1 MKGEKSMGTFNIAH
15 KYYCDFYSDGIWD
28 EEKGKKK
35 VGKYCT
41 EERLE
46 YVRRFYEC
54 LLTSEKMNELGK
66 LYLTHSNISVRETV
80 ELYNRDK
87 NEKYKI
93 NPDTGKSR
101 IISCA
106 NKINNSFEKIKFK
119 SVSSGKKYNYEP
131 IEVLIDDLRFN
142 ENQPEFMKSL
152 YEAKNQID
160 TFLEMFDTTNKNKKE
175 KLLIKIPA
183 FAKVNNLSE
192 DEFYEFMSVIRPYS
206 KKQLS
211 VMEEKLK
218 LMKDAVGYYNYI
230 MTPGMKLTAEDQE
243 RRDIIFDWL
252 GVRDNENDVII

>member
-1 MKGEKSMGTFNIAH
+1 MGTFNIAH
-15 KYYCDFYSDGIWD
+15 KYYCDFYSDGVWD
-28 EEKGKKK
+28 EEKGKRKHRMIGGY
-35 VGKYCT
+35 VD
-41 EERLE
+41 ERLA
-46 YVRRFYEC
+46 YIHRLYEC
-54 LLTSEKMNELGK
+54 LLTSEKMNELGR

-87 NEKYKI
+87 SEKQKI

-106 NKINNSFEKIKFK
+106 NKVNNSFTKQTYDGKTKESIEWIMALNSIGEK
-119 SVSSGKKYNYEP
+119 SGIIYE
-131 IEVLIDDLRFN
+131 N
-142 ENQPEFMKSL
+142 
-152 YEAKNQID
+152 AKEQID
-160 TFLEMFDTTNKNKKE
+160 NFIEMFDTTNKNKKE

-211 VMEEKLK
+211 IMEEKLK
-218 LMKDAVGYYNYI
+218 MMKDAVGYYNYL
-230 MTPGMKLTAEDQE
+230 MTPGMKLTDEDKE
-243 RRDIIFDWL
+243 RRDIIFNWL